1 MMKTITRLML
11 SMLLLLGMTDMT
23 AQTFKLS
30 GDLRG
35 MLTEDVAAAHGE
47 SGRLAR
53 KTPDSPSRLTLIMK
67 VTDAQQMT
75 QVCDDYGMLMVT
87 DLGHIAVVDVP
98 VSQIGKAAAD
108 PRVVRMEKEG
118 GFHFCLDEARIA
130 ADVNP
135 VTNGDSPLPQ
145 AYTGKGVIVG
155 VLDGGIQYNH
165 PTFLDANGQSRFRKV
180 WDFDDKDGQP
190 EPVVLTNAAD
200 ILARKYSY
208 STCNGIGATN
218 HGSHVAGIATGSGR
232 YRGMAP
238 ECDILFAD
246 AAVDPL
252 SERAYELYSDYL
264 LTSVKNMTD
273 YATEHHQPLVV
284 NISLGNNLGFS
295 TETKLLQEAFGLLTG
310 PGRIIVAA
318 NGNEGNPEESKSYF
332 HSGSN
337 LTESIIFKGRTM
349 PMNFDIIWKTG
360 GALSFSLDIW
370 IGSENNTE
378 TFSTTQLVDGMLPA
392 VERSAYKMSF
402 LQLDDAPDG
411 KHIYKLRFVPK
422 GANMPFDITASVTA
436 GQSFEAFSK
445 MLSITSADPAEGCTI
460 SNAYTSGVPGA
471 FPNVVAVG
479 NFCSRVLP
487 NDYYYSEEYE
497 KMVTDVQIGVMNPS
511 SSWGPTWDGRN
522 KPDVVAPGSIISS
535 GNWYNPNNEHEVVET
550 YDIAGSDAKETW
562 TGQSGSSQA
571 SPTVAGIVAL
581 WLQAKPD
588 LTPDDVL
595 TVIKNTSH
603 AIEPIPNNHSGAG
616 VIDAYAGL
624 CNILGVA
631 NAIPALSKN
640 QPEHVTFRLVGNL
653 LYADGAD
660 DGTPVTV
667 YSLSGTV
674 LQNTTVQHGCI
685 SLNGLVGAGTVPARS
700 GVYAIQLGKL
710 GSTLI
715 RL

>member
-1 MMKTITRLML
+1 MKTITRLML

-30 GDLRG
+30 GDLRE
-35 MLTEDVAAAHGE
+35 MLTEHVAA
-47 SGRLAR
+47 SRR
-53 KTPDSPSRLTLIMK
+53 TSDSQSRLSLIMK
-67 VTDAQQMT
+67 VTDAQQMA
-75 QVCDDYGMLMVT
+75 QVCDDYDMRMVT

-98 VSQIGKAAAD
+98 VSQIEKAAAD

-118 GFHFCLDEARIA
+118 GFHFCLDEARKTA
-130 ADVNP
+130 NVNP
-135 VTNGDSPLPQ
+135 VTSGDNPLPQ
-145 AYTGKGVIVG
+145 AYTGKGIIVG

-165 PTFLDANGQSRFRKV
+165 PTFLDDNGLPRFRKV

-208 STCNGIGATN
+208 SSCNGIGATN

-238 ECDILFAD
+238 ECDILYSD
-246 AAVDPL
+246 AAVNPL

-264 LTSVKNMTD
+264 LTSVKNMVD
-273 YATEHHQPLVV
+273 YATEHQQPLVI

-318 NGNEGNPEESKSYF
+318 NGNEGNPEESKSYL

-337 LTESIIFKGRTM
+337 LKESISFIGRSM
-349 PMNFDIIWKTG
+349 PMNYDIIWKTG
-360 GALSFSLDIW
+360 GTLSFSLDIR
-370 IGSENNTE
+370 ISDKSNTE
-378 TFSTTQLVDGMLPA
+378 TFSTTQLTDGMLPA

-411 KHIYKLRFVPK
+411 KHVYKLRIIPK
-422 GANMPFDITASVTA
+422 EANMSFDITASVT
-436 GQSFEAFSK
+436 GEQSFETFCK
-445 MLSITSADPAEGCTI
+445 MLSIASADPADGCTI
-460 SNAYTSGVPGA
+460 SNAYTSIVPGA

-479 NFCSRVLP
+479 NYCSRALP
-487 NDYYYSEEYE
+487 DDYYYSEELG
-497 KMVTDVQIGVMNPS
+497 KTVTDVQTGVMNPS

-522 KPDVVAPGSIISS
+522 KPDVSAPGSIISS
-535 GNWYNPNNEHEVVET
+535 GNWYNPKNKDEVVES
-550 YDIAGSDAKETW
+550 YDIAGSEAKETW

-616 VIDAYAGL
+616 IIDAYAGL
-624 CNILGVA
+624 CSILGLPT
-631 NAIPALSKN
+631 AIPSLSKN
-640 QPEHVTFRLVGNL
+640 QPEHVTFRLVGDV

-667 YSLSGTV
+667 YTLSGTV
-674 LQNTTVQHGCI
+674 LQNTTVQQGRI
-685 SLNGLVGAGTVPARS
+685 SLSDRKK
-700 GVYAIQLGKL
+700 GVYAIQLGTL

-715 RL
+715 RR

>member
-1 MMKTITRLML
+1 MKTITRLML
-11 SMLLLLGMTDMT
+11 NMLLLLGTTDMT

-30 GDLRG
+30 GDLRE
-35 MLTEDVAAAHGE
+35 MLSENATAARQTSDSRAHL
-47 SGRLAR
+47 S
-53 KTPDSPSRLTLIMK
+53 LIMK
-67 VTDAQQMT
+67 VTDAQQMA
-75 QVCDDYGMLMVT
+75 QVCDDYGMRMVT

-98 VSQIGKAAAD
+98 VSQIGKAASD

-118 GFHFCLDEARIA
+118 GFHFCLDEARKTA
-130 ADVNP
+130 NVNP

-145 AYTGKGVIVG
+145 AYTGKGIVVG
-155 VLDGGIQYNH
+155 VLDAGVQYNH
-165 PTFLDANGQSRFRKV
+165 PTFLDANGQTRFRKV
-180 WDFDDKDGQP
+180 WDFDDNDGQQ
-190 EPVVLTNAAD
+190 EPVVLTNGAD

-238 ECDILFAD
+238 DCDILFSD
-246 AAVDPL
+246 VAVDPF
-252 SERAYELYSDYL
+252 SERTYELYSDYL
-264 LTSVKNMTD
+264 LTGVKNMTD
-273 YATEHHQPLVV
+273 YATEHQQPLVV

-295 TETKLLQEAFGLLTG
+295 TEVKLLQEAFGLLTG

-318 NGNEGNPEESKSYF
+318 NGNEGNPEESNSYF

-337 LTESIIFKGRTM
+337 LKENIEFSGQTM
-349 PMNFDIIWKTG
+349 PMNYDIIWKTG
-360 GALSFSLDIW
+360 GALSYKLEIW
-370 IGSENNTE
+370 IGAESNTE

-392 VERSAYKMSF
+392 VERSAYKMKF

-411 KHIYKLRFVPK
+411 KHIYKLRIIPNEV
-422 GANMPFDITASVTA
+422 NMPFSVMASVTA
-436 GQSFEAFSK
+436 DQSFEAFSK
-445 MLSITSADPAEGCTI
+445 MLNIASADPAEGSTI
-460 SNAYTSGVPGA
+460 SNAYTSVVPGV
-471 FPNVVAVG
+471 FPNVIAVG
-479 NFCSRVLP
+479 NYCNRVLP
-487 NDYYYSEEYE
+487 SDYYDDGSGNI
-497 KMVTDVQIGVMNPS
+497 VTDIQTGVMSPS

-522 KPDVVAPGSIISS
+522 KPDVSAPGTIISS
-535 GNWYNPNNEHEVVET
+535 GNWYNPNNKIEVIET

-562 TGQSGSSQA
+562 VGEFGSSQA

-616 VIDAYAGL
+616 IIDAYAGL
-624 CNILGVA
+624 CKILGLA
-631 NAIPALSKN
+631 TAIPTLSKN
-640 QPEHVTFRLVGNL
+640 QPAHVTFRLAGDM

-674 LQNTTVQHGCI
+674 LQNTTVRQGGI
-685 SLNGLVGAGTVPARS
+685 RLSGIRQ
-700 GVYAIQLGKL
+700 GVYAVQLGKL

>member
-1 MMKTITRLML
+1 ML
-11 SMLLLLGMTDMT
+11 SMLLLLGMTNVT

-30 GDLRG
+30 GDLRE
-35 MLTEDVAAAHGE
+35 MLTENVAAA
-47 SGRLAR
+47 SGTSLQRLEASPTILR
-53 KTPDSPSRLTLIMK
+53 RLEASPTTDSQAHLSLIIK
-67 VTDAQQMT
+67 VTDAQQMA
-75 QVCDDYGMLMVT
+75 QVCDDYGMRMVT

-98 VSQIGKAAAD
+98 ISQIGKAASD

-118 GFHFCLDEARIA
+118 GFHYCLDEARKIA
-130 ADVNP
+130 NVNP
-135 VTNGDSPLPQ
+135 VTSGDSPLPQ

-165 PTFLDANGQSRFRKV
+165 PTFMDDNGQTRFRKV
-180 WDFDDKDGQP
+180 WDFNDNDGQP
-190 EPVVLTNAAD
+190 EPVVLTNGAD

-218 HGSHVAGIATGSGR
+218 HASHVAGIATGSGR

-246 AAVDPL
+246 AAINPI
-252 SERAYELYSDYL
+252 SERGYELYSDFL
-264 LTSVKNMTD
+264 LTYVKNMTD
-273 YATEHHQPLVV
+273 YATDHQQPLVI

-295 TETKLLQEAFGLLTG
+295 TEIKLLQEAFGLLTG

-318 NGNEGNPEESKSYF
+318 NGNEGNPEESNSYF
-332 HSGSN
+332 DSGSN
-337 LTESIIFKGRTM
+337 LTEKIIFSGQSM
-349 PMNFDIIWKTG
+349 PMSYDIIWKTD
-360 GALSFSLDIW
+360 GALSFMLDIS
-370 IGSENNTE
+370 IGATNNTE
-378 TFSTTQLVDGMLPA
+378 AFSTTQLSDGMLPA
-392 VERSAYKMSF
+392 VERDAYKMKF

-411 KHIYKLRFVPK
+411 KHIYKLRIIPK
-422 GANMPFDITASVTA
+422 EANLPFDAIASVTA
-436 GQSFEAFSK
+436 EQSFEAFCK
-445 MLSITSADPAEGCTI
+445 MLNIFHADPIEGCTI
-460 SNAYTSGVPGA
+460 SNAYTSAVPGV
-471 FPNVVAVG
+471 FPNVIAVG
-479 NFCSRVLP
+479 NYCNRILP
-487 NDYYYSEEYE
+487 NEYYDDGTGNI
-497 KMVTDVQIGVMNPS
+497 VTDVQTGMMNPS

-522 KPDVVAPGSIISS
+522 KPDVSAPGSIISS
-535 GNWYNPNNEHEVVET
+535 GNCYNPYNDKEVIEK

-562 TGQSGSSQA
+562 VGQFGSSQA

-581 WLQAKPD
+581 WLQAKPN

-595 TVIKNTSH
+595 TVIKSTSN

-624 CNILGVA
+624 CKILGLST
-631 NAIPALSKN
+631 AIPTLSKN
-640 QPEHVTFRLVGNL
+640 QPAHVTFRLVGDV

-674 LQNTTVQHGCI
+674 LQTTTVRQGCI
-685 SLNGLVGAGTVPARS
+685 SLGGIRQ
-700 GVYAIQLGKL
+700 GVYAVQLGKL

-715 RL
+715 RH

>member
-1 MMKTITRLML
+1 MKTITRLML
-11 SMLLLLGMTDMT
+11 SMLLLLGTTDMT

-30 GDLRG
+30 GDLRE
-35 MLTEDVAAAHGE
+35 MLTEHVA
-47 SGRLAR
+47 
-53 KTPDSPSRLTLIMK
+53 DSRRTSDSHSHMGLIMK
-67 VTDAQQMT
+67 VTNVQQMA
-75 QVCDDYGMLMVT
+75 QVCDDYDMRMVT

-118 GFHFCLDEARIA
+118 GFHYCLDEARKTA
-130 ADVNP
+130 NVNP
-135 VTNGDSPLPQ
+135 VTNGDNPLPQ
-145 AYTGKGVIVG
+145 AYTGKGIIVG

-165 PTFLDANGQSRFRKV
+165 PTFLDANGQTRFRKV

-238 ECDILFAD
+238 ECDILYSD
-246 AAVDPL
+246 AAMNPL
-252 SERAYELYSDYL
+252 SERAYELYSDFL

-273 YATEHHQPLVV
+273 YATEHQQPLVI

-318 NGNEGNPEESKSYF
+318 NGNEGNPEEAKSYF

-337 LTESIIFKGRTM
+337 LKESIYFSGRSM
-349 PMNFDIIWKTG
+349 PMNYDIIWKTG
-360 GALSFSLDIW
+360 GTLSFSFDVR
-370 IGSENNTE
+370 IGDKSNTE

-392 VERSAYKMSF
+392 VERSAYKMNF

-411 KHIYKLRFVPK
+411 KHVYKLRLIPK
-422 GANMPFDITASVTA
+422 EANMSLDITASVT
-436 GQSFEAFSK
+436 GEQSFETFSK
-445 MLSITSADPAEGCTI
+445 MLNIASADPAEGCTI
-460 SNAYTSGVPGA
+460 SNAYTSIVPGA

-479 NFCSRVLP
+479 NYCNRALP
-487 NDYYYSEEYE
+487 NDYYYSEEYG
-497 KMVTDVQIGVMNPS
+497 KTVTDVQTGVMNPS

-522 KPDVVAPGSIISS
+522 KPDVAAPGSIISS
-535 GNWYNPNNEHEVVET
+535 GNWYNPNNQNEVVES
-550 YDIAGSDAKETW
+550 YDIAGSDVKETW

-616 VIDAYAGL
+616 IIDAYAGL
-624 CNILGVA
+624 CSILGLPT
-631 NAIPALSKN
+631 AIPTLSKN
-640 QPEHVTFRLVGNL
+640 QPERVTFRLVGDV

-667 YSLSGTV
+667 YSLSGTAV
-674 LQNTTVQHGCI
+674 QNTTVQQGRI
-685 SLNGLVGAGTVPARS
+685 SLSGRNK
-700 GVYAIQLGKL
+700 GVYAIQLGTL

>member
-1 MMKTITRLML
+1 MMKTINRLML

-47 SGRLAR
+47 RGRLAR

-67 VTDAQQMT
+67 VIDAQQMT
-75 QVCDDYGMLMVT
+75 QVCDDYDMLMVT

-98 VSQIGKAAAD
+98 VSQIVKAAAD
-108 PRVVRMEKEG
+108 PRVLRMEKEG
-118 GFHFCLDEARIA
+118 GFHLCLDEARIA
-130 ADVNP
+130 ANVNP
-135 VTNGDSPLPQ
+135 VTNGDTPLPQ

-238 ECDILFAD
+238 ESDILFAD
-246 AAVDPL
+246 VAVDPL

-273 YATEHHQPLVV
+273 YATEHQQPLVV

-295 TETKLLQEAFGLLTG
+295 TEAKLLQEAFGLLTG

-318 NGNEGNPEESKSYF
+318 NGNEGNPEESNSYF

-337 LTESIIFKGRTM
+337 LKENILFSGQSM

-360 GALSFSLDIW
+360 GTLSFSLN
-370 IGSENNTE
+370 IGIGTEDNTE
-378 TFSTTQLVDGMLPA
+378 TFSTTQLTDGMLPT
-392 VERSAYKMSF
+392 VERTAYKMSF

-422 GANMPFDITASVTA
+422 EANMPFSITASVTA

-445 MLSITSADPAEGCTI
+445 MLSIASAVPAEGCTI
-460 SNAYTSGVPGA
+460 SNAYTSAIPGA

-487 NDYYYSEEYE
+487 NDYYEDGEG
-497 KMVTDVQIGVMNPS
+497 KMVTFVQTGVMNPS

-522 KPDVVAPGSIISS
+522 KPDVSAPGSIISS
-535 GNWYNPNNEHEVVET
+535 GNWYNPRNEDEVVET
-550 YDIAGSDAKETW
+550 YDIPGSEAKETW
-562 TGQSGSSQA
+562 AGQSGSSQA

-685 SLNGLVGAGTVPARS
+685 SLNGLVRAGTVPARS

>member
-1 MMKTITRLML
+1 MKTITRLML
-11 SMLLLLGMTDMT
+11 SILLLLGMTDMT

-35 MLTEDVAAAHGE
+35 MLTEDVATARWEH
-47 SGRLAR
+47 GRLVR
-53 KTPDSPSRLTLIMK
+53 RTSDSQSHLSLIIK
-67 VTDAQQMT
+67 VTDAQQMA
-75 QVCDDYGMLMVT
+75 QVCDDYGMWMVT

-98 VSQIGKAAAD
+98 VSQIAKAAAD
-108 PRVVRMEKEG
+108 SRVVRMEKEG

-130 ADVNP
+130 ANVNP
-135 VTNGDSPLPQ
+135 VTNGDNPLPQ
-145 AYTGKGVIVG
+145 AYTGKGIIVG
-155 VLDGGIQYNH
+155 VLDAGIQYNH
-165 PTFLDANGQSRFRKV
+165 PTFLDANGQPRFRKV
-180 WDFDDKDGQP
+180 WDFDDNDGEP

-208 STCNGIGATN
+208 STCNGVGATN

-238 ECDILFAD
+238 ESDILFAD
-246 AAVDPL
+246 AAVNPL

-273 YATEHHQPLVV
+273 YATEHQQPLVV

-332 HSGSN
+332 HSGNN
-337 LTESIIFKGRTM
+337 LTENIDFKGRTM
-349 PMNFDIIWKTG
+349 PMNYDIIWKTG
-360 GALSFSLDIW
+360 GGLSFTLDIW
-370 IGSENNTE
+370 MGAEHNTE
-378 TFSTTQLVDGMLPA
+378 TFSTTQLADGMLPA

-411 KHIYKLRFVPK
+411 KHIYRLRFVPK
-422 GANMPFDITASVTA
+422 EANKSFDIAASVTA
-436 GQSFEAFSK
+436 EQSFEAFCK
-445 MLSITSADPAEGCTI
+445 MLSISSADPAEGCTI
-460 SNAYTSGVPGA
+460 SNAYTSIVPGA

-479 NFCSRVLP
+479 NYCSRVLP
-487 NDYYYSEEYE
+487 NDYYYSEELE
-497 KMVTDVQIGVMNPS
+497 KTVTDVQTGVMNPT

-522 KPDVVAPGSIISS
+522 KPDVSAPGSIISS
-535 GNWYNPNNEHEVVET
+535 GNWYNPNNEEEVVET
-550 YDIAGSDAKETW
+550 YDIEGSDAKETW

-595 TVIKNTSH
+595 SVIKNTSH

-616 VIDAYAGL
+616 IIDAYAGL
-624 CNILGVA
+624 CSILGLST
-631 NAIPALSKN
+631 AIPSLSKN
-640 QPEHVTFRLVGNL
+640 QPEHVTFRLAGNV
-653 LYADGAD
+653 LYVDGAEE
-660 DGTPVTV
+660 GTPVTV

-674 LQNTTVQHGCI
+674 LQNTTVQQGRI
-685 SLNGLVGAGTVPARS
+685 SLSGLNK

>member
-1 MMKTITRLML
+1 ML

-30 GDLRG
+30 GDLRE
-35 MLTEDVAAAHGE
+35 MLTEHVAA
-47 SGRLAR
+47 SRR
-53 KTPDSPSRLTLIMK
+53 TSDSQSRLSLIMK
-67 VTDAQQMT
+67 VTNAQQMA
-75 QVCDDYGMLMVT
+75 QVCDDYDMLMVT
-87 DLGHIAVVDVP
+87 DLGYIAVVDVP

-118 GFHFCLDEARIA
+118 GFHYCLDEARKTA
-130 ADVNP
+130 NVNP
-135 VTNGDSPLPQ
+135 VTNGDNPLPQ
-145 AYTGKGVIVG
+145 AYTGKGIIVG

-165 PTFLDANGQSRFRKV
+165 PTFLDANGQPRFRKV

-208 STCNGIGATN
+208 SSCNGIGATN

-238 ECDILFAD
+238 ECDILYSD
-246 AAVDPL
+246 AAVNPL

-264 LTSVKNMTD
+264 LTSVKNMVD
-273 YATEHHQPLVV
+273 YATEHQQPLVI

-318 NGNEGNPEESKSYF
+318 NGNEGNPEESKSYL

-337 LTESIIFKGRTM
+337 LKESISFIGRSM
-349 PMNFDIIWKTG
+349 PMNYDIIWKTG
-360 GALSFSLDIW
+360 GTLSFSLDIR
-370 IGSENNTE
+370 ISDESNTE

-392 VERSAYKMSF
+392 VERSAYKMNF

-411 KHIYKLRFVPK
+411 KHVYKLRIIPK
-422 GANMPFDITASVTA
+422 EANMSFDITASVT
-436 GQSFEAFSK
+436 GEQSFETFCK
-445 MLSITSADPAEGCTI
+445 MLSIASADPADGCTI
-460 SNAYTSGVPGA
+460 SNAYTSIVPGA

-479 NFCSRVLP
+479 NYCSRALP
-487 NDYYYSEEYE
+487 DDYYYSEELG
-497 KMVTDVQIGVMNPS
+497 KTVTDVQTGVMNPS

-522 KPDVVAPGSIISS
+522 KPDVSAPGSIISS
-535 GNWYNPNNEHEVVET
+535 GNWYNPKNKDEVVES
-550 YDIAGSDAKETW
+550 YDIAGSEAKETW

-571 SPTVAGIVAL
+571 SPTVAGIIAL

-616 VIDAYAGL
+616 IIDAYAGL
-624 CNILGVA
+624 CSILGLPT
-631 NAIPALSKN
+631 AIPSLSKN
-640 QPEHVTFRLVGNL
+640 QPEHVTFRLVGDV

-674 LQNTTVQHGCI
+674 LQNTTVQQGRI
-685 SLNGLVGAGTVPARS
+685 SLSDRKK
-700 GVYAIQLGKL
+700 GVYAIQLGTL

-715 RL
+715 RR

>member
-1 MMKTITRLML
+1 MKTITRFIL
-11 SMLLLLGMTDMT
+11 SMLLLLGTTDMT

-30 GDLRG
+30 GDLRE
-35 MLTEDVAAAHGE
+35 MLTEHVA
-47 SGRLAR
+47 
-53 KTPDSPSRLTLIMK
+53 DSRRTSDSHSHMSLIMK
-67 VTDAQQMT
+67 VTNAQQMA
-75 QVCDDYGMLMVT
+75 QVCDDYDMRMVT

-118 GFHFCLDEARIA
+118 GFHYCLDEARKTA
-130 ADVNP
+130 NVNP
-135 VTNGDSPLPQ
+135 VTNGDNPLPQ
-145 AYTGKGVIVG
+145 AYTGKGIIVG

-165 PTFLDANGQSRFRKV
+165 PTFLDANGQTRFRKV
-180 WDFDDKDGQP
+180 WDFDNKDGQP

-200 ILARKYSY
+200 ILARKYRY

-238 ECDILFAD
+238 ECDILYSD
-246 AAVDPL
+246 AAMNPL
-252 SERAYELYSDYL
+252 SERAYELYSDFL

-273 YATEHHQPLVV
+273 YATEHQQPLVI

-337 LTESIIFKGRTM
+337 LKESIYFSGRSM
-349 PMNFDIIWKTG
+349 PMNYDIIWKTG
-360 GALSFSLDIW
+360 GTLSFSFDVR
-370 IGSENNTE
+370 IGDKSNTE

-392 VERSAYKMSF
+392 VERSAYKMNF

-411 KHIYKLRFVPK
+411 KHVYKLRLIPK
-422 GANMPFDITASVTA
+422 EANMSLDITASVT
-436 GQSFEAFSK
+436 GEQSFETFSK
-445 MLSITSADPAEGCTI
+445 MLNIASADPADGCTI
-460 SNAYTSGVPGA
+460 SNAYTSIVPGA

-479 NFCSRVLP
+479 NYCSRALP
-487 NDYYYSEEYE
+487 DDYYYSEELG
-497 KMVTDVQIGVMNPS
+497 KTVTDVQTGVMNPS

-522 KPDVVAPGSIISS
+522 KPDVAAPGSIISS
-535 GNWYNPNNEHEVVET
+535 GNWYNPNNEEEVVET
-550 YDIAGSDAKETW
+550 YDIEGSDAKETW

-588 LTPDDVL
+588 LAPDDVL

-616 VIDAYAGL
+616 IIDAYAGL
-624 CNILGVA
+624 CSILGLPT
-631 NAIPALSKN
+631 AIPTLSKN
-640 QPEHVTFRLVGNL
+640 QPEHVTFRLVGDV

-667 YSLSGTV
+667 YSLSGTAV
-674 LQNTTVQHGCI
+674 QNTTVQQGRI
-685 SLNGLVGAGTVPARS
+685 SLSGRS
-700 GVYAIQLGKL
+700 KGVYAIQLGTL

>member
-1 MMKTITRLML
+1 MKTITRLML

-30 GDLRG
+30 GDLRE
-35 MLTEDVAAAHGE
+35 MLTEHVAASRRTSDGQ
-47 SGRLAR
+47 
-53 KTPDSPSRLTLIMK
+53 SRLSLIMK
-67 VTDAQQMT
+67 VTDAQQMA
-75 QVCDDYGMLMVT
+75 QVCDDYDMLMVT

-118 GFHFCLDEARIA
+118 GFHYCLDEARKTA
-130 ADVNP
+130 NVNP
-135 VTNGDSPLPQ
+135 VSNGDNPLPQ
-145 AYTGKGVIVG
+145 AYTGKGIVVG

-165 PTFLDANGQSRFRKV
+165 PTFLDANGQPRFRKV

-208 STCNGIGATN
+208 SSCNGIGATN

-232 YRGMAP
+232 HRGMAP
-238 ECDILFAD
+238 ECDILYSD
-246 AAVDPL
+246 AAVNPL

-264 LTSVKNMTD
+264 LTSVKNMVD
-273 YATEHHQPLVV
+273 YATEHQQPLVI

-318 NGNEGNPEESKSYF
+318 NGNEGNPEESKSYL

-337 LTESIIFKGRTM
+337 LKESISFIGRSM
-349 PMNFDIIWKTG
+349 PMNYDIIWKTG
-360 GALSFSLDIW
+360 GTLSFSLDIR
-370 IGSENNTE
+370 ISDNSNTE
-378 TFSTTQLVDGMLPA
+378 TFSTTQLTDGMLPA

-411 KHIYKLRFVPK
+411 KHVYKLRIIPK
-422 GANMPFDITASVTA
+422 AANMSFDITASVT
-436 GQSFEAFSK
+436 GEQSFEAFCK
-445 MLSITSADPAEGCTI
+445 MLNIASADPADGCTI
-460 SNAYTSGVPGA
+460 SNAYTSIVPGA

-479 NFCSRVLP
+479 NYCNRALP
-487 NDYYYSEEYE
+487 DDYYYSEELG
-497 KMVTDVQIGVMNPS
+497 KTVTDVQTGVMNTS

-522 KPDVVAPGSIISS
+522 KPDVSAPGSIISS
-535 GNWYNPNNEHEVVET
+535 GNWYNPNNQNEVIES
-550 YDIAGSDAKETW
+550 YDIAGSEAKETW

-616 VIDAYAGL
+616 IIDAYAGL
-624 CNILGVA
+624 CSILDLST
-631 NAIPALSKN
+631 AIPSLSKN
-640 QPEHVTFRLVGNL
+640 QPEHVTFRLVGDV

-674 LQNTTVQHGCI
+674 LQNTTVQQGRI
-685 SLNGLVGAGTVPARS
+685 SLSDRKK
-700 GVYAIQLGKL
+700 GVYAIQLGTL

-715 RL
+715 RR

>member
-1 MMKTITRLML
+1 ML
-11 SMLLLLGMTDMT
+11 SMLLLLGMTDMA

-47 SGRLAR
+47 RGRLAR

-67 VTDAQQMT
+67 VIDAQQMT
-75 QVCDDYGMLMVT
+75 QVCDDYDMLMVT

-98 VSQIGKAAAD
+98 VSQIVKAAAD

-118 GFHFCLDEARIA
+118 GFHLCLDEARIVA
-130 ADVNP
+130 NVNP

-155 VLDGGIQYNH
+155 VLDAGVQYNH
-165 PTFLDANGQSRFRKV
+165 PTFLDANGQPRFRKV

-238 ECDILFAD
+238 ESDILFAD

-273 YATEHHQPLVV
+273 YATEHQQPLVV

-370 IGSENNTE
+370 MGAENNTE

-436 GQSFEAFSK
+436 EQSFEAFCK
-445 MLSITSADPAEGCTI
+445 MLNIFHADPIEGCTI
-460 SNAYTSGVPGA
+460 SNAYTSVVPGV
-471 FPNVVAVG
+471 FPNVIAVG
-479 NFCSRVLP
+479 NYCNRVLP
-487 NDYYYSEEYE
+487 NDYYDDGFGNI
-497 KMVTDVQIGVMNPS
+497 VTDVQTGVMNPS

-522 KPDVVAPGSIISS
+522 KPDVSAPGSIISS
-535 GNWYNPNNEHEVVET
+535 GNCYNPNNDEEAIEK

-562 TGQSGSSQA
+562 VGQFGSSQA

-581 WLQAKPD
+581 WLQAKPN

-595 TVIKNTSH
+595 SVIKSTSH

-624 CNILGVA
+624 CKILGLST
-631 NAIPALSKN
+631 AIPTLSKN
-640 QPEHVTFRLVGNL
+640 QPEHVTFRLGGDV

-674 LQNTTVQHGCI
+674 LQNTTVRQGCI
-685 SLNGLVGAGTVPARS
+685 SLSGIHQ
-700 GVYAIQLGKL
+700 GVYAVQLGKL